1 MTPERIVLATKNPDK
16 EAEMRAVL
24 ARVLPGIAIVSGL
37 DWDEVPETGETLED
51 NAVLKARA
59 VVAATGVASL
69 ADDTGLEVE
78 ALDGAPGVLTAR
90 FAGPTATYAENRA
103 ALLDALQGV
112 TDRRARF
119 RTVVALA
126 WNGTVV
132 TAAGSVA
139 GTIAH
144 AERGSGGFGYDPVFE
159 IDGRTLSELGTAA
172 KNTLSHRAKALEA
185 LARLLTRWDE
195 GPGRVPGGGV
205 R

>member
-1 MTPERIVLATKNPDK
+1 MTPGRIVLATKNPDK

-24 ARVLPGIAIVSGL
+24 ARVLPGVAIVSGL
-37 DWDEVPETGETLED
+37 DWDDVPETGDTLED

-59 VVAATGVASL
+59 VAAATGVAAL

-78 ALDGAPGVLTAR
+78 ALNGAPGVRTAR
-90 FAGPTATYAENRA
+90 YAGPTATYAQNRA
-103 ALLDALQGV
+103 ALLAALQGV

-139 GTIAH
+139 GTIAPE
-144 AERGSGGFGYDPVFE
+144 ERGSGGFGYDPLFE

-172 KNTLSHRAKALEA
+172 KNTMSHRAQALQA
-185 LARLLTRWDE
+185 LARLLARWDE
-195 GPGRVPGGGV
+195 GPGRAPGGGV
-205 R
+205 T